1 MKLQHFYH
9 HHELCFKEV
18 GKDDDTRWCYGCWDI
33 IHGPAYICS
42 ICCKV
47 AMHKSCAELP
57 PQIQKHTFHP
67 HPLKFDIMNG
77 LVCDACRRL
86 TFSIISYRCMSCE
99 LKLDFKCAM
108 AIFNDENVIAKRDE
122 EDSQGTTIPHFSHQ
136 HQLTRCILSL
146 VESLK
151 VKCVACKQAIQGT
164 FSYIYVCIPCLFV
177 IHESCMNEMPRQVQR
192 SPFHPHHAL
201 LPRPFF
207 PDRERQV
214 RCYVCSKKVQG
225 FSFYCNECDVNLHV
239 SCANYPTRAI
249 KHTRHPH
256 NLLQLGKNVIHKIS
270 CNACGKGCDDSC
282 FSCKECDFN
291 IHPQC
296 IPLPSSFTHKRHMH
310 PLVLVSSVVEDDT
323 GDYCCD
329 ICETER
335 NPDLQVYYCDEC
347 NFIAHI
353 DCVLSEVLEPTIEMR
368 FDPQRKKE
376 NSGHQGRVLHKTCG
390 FYIHLECVPFLPS
403 VVKHKRH
410 MHSLVLTTVTEDDS
424 GDYCCDT
431 CETPRNPEHDVY
443 HCKECNYISH
453 IGCIISKVERPEYV
467 LKYVTPRSNAW
478 PYRIVKFAG
487 DVIPLI
493 ETNMGKL
500 SEKME
505 SWKDKFFS
513 WKD

>member
-310 PLVLVSSVVEDDT
+310 PLVLV
-323 GDYCCD
+323 
-329 ICETER
+329 
-335 NPDLQVYYCDEC
+335 
-347 NFIAHI
+347 
-353 DCVLSEVLEPTIEMR
+353 LEPTIEMR

-376 NSGHQGRVLHKTCG
+376 NSGHQGRVLHKT
-390 FYIHLECVPFLPS
+390 
-403 VVKHKRH
+403 
-410 MHSLVLTTVTEDDS
+410 
-424 GDYCCDT
+424 
-431 CETPRNPEHDVY
+431 
-443 HCKECNYISH
+443 
-453 IGCIISKVERPEYV
+453 VERPEYV